1 MLYEKYRPST
11 LNEILGQEQIVQA
24 VRLMIE
30 KDKQGIQPFP
40 HTAFVGT
47 PGTGK
52 TTMAHAIANELN
64 LPLTEVNAS
73 DERRLADV
81 REKIKPM
88 SKYLTRQIIY
98 LGEADNIDGDAQQ
111 ALRRIIE
118 TTPKATFI
126 MSLNREW
133 KIIDPIKSRFVWF
146 RFKPLDSMLIG
157 KRLIEICQR
166 EGILIEEKDKEPLM
180 SLVKESRGD
189 MRRALGTLESSITP
203 DKRLSA
209 FAIEGFK
216 RQNFAGRALQLAVTG
231 SFELARKAVED
242 AYIQANLDPSYI
254 IEDLYYAIDTL
265 TEATPEVKIRL
276 YSKLGEIE
284 GRLKTGS
291 NPLIQISSLMA
302 YAWLYPHLPTECPAK
317 RD

>member
-1 MLYEKYRPST
+1 MLYEKYRPT
-11 LNEILGQEQIVQA
+11 RLDDMLGQEHIIQA
-24 VRLMIE
+24 VKLSVM

-40 HTAFVGT
+40 HTAFVGP
-47 PGTGK
+47 PGCGK

-88 SKYLTRQIIY
+88 SKFLTRQIIY

-118 TTPKATFI
+118 TTPRATFI

-146 RFKPLDSMLIG
+146 RFKPLDNLLIG
-157 KRLIEICQR
+157 KRILEICQR
-166 EGILIEEKDKEPLM
+166 EGIIIEEKDKEPLM

-189 MRRALGTLESSITP
+189 MRRALTILESSITP

-216 RQNFAGRALQLAVTG
+216 RQNFAGKALQLAVSG
-231 SFELARKAVED
+231 SFEQARKAVED
-242 AYIQANLDPSYI
+242 AYLQASLNPSFV
-254 IEDLYYAIDTL
+254 IEDLYSAIDTL
-265 TEATPEVKIRL
+265 TEVTPEVKIRL
-276 YSKLGEIE
+276 YSKLGEVE
-284 GRLKTGS
+284 RGLNTGS
-291 NPLIQISSLMA
+291 NPLIQISSFIA